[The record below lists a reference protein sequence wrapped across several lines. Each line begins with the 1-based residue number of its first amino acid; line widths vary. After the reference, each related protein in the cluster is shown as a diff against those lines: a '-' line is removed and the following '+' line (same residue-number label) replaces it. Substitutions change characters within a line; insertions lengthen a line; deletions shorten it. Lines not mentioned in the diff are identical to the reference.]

1 MATTQRV
8 HLVSPFG
15 CETQVRVSY
24 YGYEPVEQFNG
35 IATIVIDTGGCSV
48 QTYAN
53 AEKLRE
59 LGKAFFAAAVA
70 VEADTVREVA

>member
-8 HLVSPFG
+8 QLVSPFG

-24 YGYEPVEQFNG
+24 YGEQPGEQFHG
-35 IATIVIDTGGCSV
+35 LATVVVDTGACCV

-70 VEADTVREVA
+70 VEAETVREVA